1 MAHTSPKYSGEPTAK
16 ALANGLATLGR
27 YGDEYIVHAS
37 EGETIV
43 PEEIFEA
50 NPKLKDDLFRQ
61 MKMMGVDNPNRYVVG
76 NSLNSRNPITG
87 QPEFFFKKIFKAIGK
102 VFKKTLPVL
111 APIVGNMIAPGI
123 GGIIASGLASKLQGG
138 SWGDAMKSAALTYGV
153 GALGKGITSAFN
165 PQQGGMSG
173 FMEGLGKGLTSPFDA
188 AGALFKSGP
197 ANPLAQGIFGGDQ
210 YSGGLFPSYTPQVA
224 AQVAAPPPP
233 AGPFKFSP
241 PFTRGAGAATTYR
254 PEFTPTEYPPD
265 GWYYGEAQ
273 LAEPGAQA
281 PAQIAGRVAERVAAP
296 GAVATAT
303 VHPESITV
311 DNGKLYHN
319 GTQVRQTIPPGYE
332 AVAPPWYKNL
342 AGKAALPLLTG
353 AAVYALSDD
362 PESPGDAAR
371 GADSPGA
378 REEKAYREWQQLP
391 DKHTTKAYA
400 LMDIWFGRPAFT
412 GQELRE
418 RFGANPLAGFTRP
431 TYAAQGGEVI
441 GRGTGTSD
449 SIPARLSDGEFVMTA
464 EAVRN
469 AGHGNRD
476 LGAARMYD
484 MMNRFERGI
493 A

>member
-173 FMEGLGKGLTSPFDA
+173 FMEGLGKGLTSPFAA

-210 YSGGLFPSYTPQVA
+210 YSGSLFPSYTPQVA
-224 AQVAAPPPP
+224 APLAAPPPP

-254 PEFTPTEYPPD
+254 PPFKSAEFPSD
-265 GWYYGEAQ
+265 GLSFEVAPVAPVAPGRV
-273 LAEPGAQA
+273 AE
-281 PAQIAGRVAERVAAP
+281 RVAERVAAP
-296 GAVATAT
+296 APVATATAT
-303 VHPESITV
+303 VHPKSITV
-311 DNGKLYHN
+311 DNEKLYHN
-319 GTQVRQTIPPGYE
+319 GTLVRQKIPPGYE

-371 GADSPGA
+371 GADSLGA
-378 REEKAYREWQQLP
+378 REAEAYHEWKQLP
-391 DKHTTKAYA
+391 NKHTTKAYA
-400 LMDIWFGRPAFT
+400 LMDIWFGRPALT
-412 GQELRE
+412 GPELRA
-418 RFGANPLAGFTRP
+418 RFGADPLAGFTRP

>member
-224 AQVAAPPPP
+224 APLAAQP
-233 AGPFKFSP
+233 A
-241 PFTRGAGAATTYR
+241 TGAATTYR
-254 PEFTPTEYPPD
+254 PEFTPAEYPPD
-265 GWYYGEAQ
+265 GWYYGEA
-273 LAEPGAQA
+273 PGAQA
-281 PAQIAGRVAERVAAP
+281 AATRVAEQVAATP
-296 GAVATAT
+296 L
-303 VHPESITV
+303 PSSITV

-371 GADSPGA
+371 GADSLGA
-378 REEKAYREWQQLP
+378 REAEAYHEWKQLP

>member
-173 FMEGLGKGLTSPFDA
+173 FMEGLGKGLTSPFAA

-210 YSGGLFPSYTPQVA
+210 YSGSLFPSYTPQVA
-224 AQVAAPPPP
+224 APLAAQP
-233 AGPFKFSP
+233 ATGAATTYRP
-241 PFTRGAGAATTYR
+241 PFTPGAGAATTYR
-254 PEFTPTEYPPD
+254 PPFTPAEFPSD
-265 GWYYGEAQ
+265 GLSYKVAPVAPVAPGRV
-273 LAEPGAQA
+273 AE
-281 PAQIAGRVAERVAAP
+281 RVAERVAAP
-296 GAVATAT
+296 APVATAT
-303 VHPESITV
+303 VHPKSITV
-311 DNGKLYHN
+311 HNGKLYHN
-319 GTQVRQTIPPGYE
+319 GTLVEQTIPEGYK

-371 GADSPGA
+371 GADSLGA
-378 REEKAYREWQQLP
+378 REAEAYHEWKQLP
-391 DKHTTKAYA
+391 DKNTEEAHA
-400 LMDIWFGRPAFT
+400 LRKIWYGEPKYTPEQLFA
-412 GQELRE
+412 